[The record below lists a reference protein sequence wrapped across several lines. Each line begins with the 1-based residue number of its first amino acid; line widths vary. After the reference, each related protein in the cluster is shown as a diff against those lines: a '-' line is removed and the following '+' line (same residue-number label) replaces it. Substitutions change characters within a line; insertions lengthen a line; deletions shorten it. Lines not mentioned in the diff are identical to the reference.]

1 MNHRDVFS
9 QNLNRKMKELNK
21 TRKDICDAIEI
32 SYFTVTDWVKG
43 KKMPRMDKIEKLA
56 QYFDCSI
63 SELVEKK
70 DDEQLEMQK
79 RDNEL
84 SALILKLKED
94 DELLDIMDRFDKLDA
109 SKRAIIVSIL
119 DAFLKNN

>member
-1 MNHRDVFS
+1 MNYRDVFS